1 MFLDVELESEI
12 DHPKYNVVDET
23 KTWSKTREDS
33 TIAKEQNGGQEF
45 EVQQEKPCLA
55 GVDRLIRGGTK
66 ALQRMS
72 TAAVN
77 IPRASGETNS
87 GQVFVEE
94 KLSCRKRWSNL

>member
-45 EVQQEKPCLA
+45 EVQQEKPFGRC
-55 GVDRLIRGGTK
+55 
-66 ALQRMS
+66 
-72 TAAVN
+72 
-77 IPRASGETNS
+77 
-87 GQVFVEE
+87 
-94 KLSCRKRWSNL
+94 